1 MSTHF
6 NRNLAGMALL
16 AVCGAASAQTC
27 ESVISSY
34 SFYVSGN
41 QTSNANQALLNHPE
55 CFGGSSTTSQV
66 QINSTTVQQVA
77 AISAALSS
85 RFMGALPNQ
94 QAVTSTKSM
103 AAGGQSAQ
111 WNTWGS
117 LSNNDTRQSY
127 TGANSF
133 ETKNDNTILTA
144 VLGADYVLSPL
155 MVAGVSVAFDSGTG
169 SGANAFPGNPSNSL
183 TSKGYTIAP
192 YFGMQINDAV
202 AVDASVGFGKGEV
215 GMSSAGSSSVLSES
229 GRLFA
234 AANVSYNQW
243 MDKVQLTGKLGLLH
257 AEEDYANSKVAGVA
271 AAGTAA
277 KNTLDQLRMGVQA
290 GYWMDGSMPYA
301 GLAYASDLNR
311 ATTQFGAGNDP
322 IGKNAWVWS
331 LGVNFFSL
339 KSGVTGELVYS
350 QEAGRSSQ
358 KNNSLLANVNI
369 RF

>member
-1 MSTHF
+1 MRTYF
-6 NRNLAGMALL
+6 NRHLAGMALL
-16 AVCGAASAQTC
+16 AMCGSASAMTC
-27 ESVISSY
+27 DSAVNQYSS
-34 SFYVSGN
+34 FVSSN
-41 QTSNANQALLNHPE
+41 QATSANQILLNSPE
-55 CFGGSSTTSQV
+55 CFGGSTTTSQV

-85 RFMGALPNQ
+85 RFVGAFPNQ
-94 QAVTSTKSM
+94 HAMTSTKSM

-127 TGANSF
+127 TGTTGF
-133 ETKNDNTILTA
+133 ETKNDNTILTT
-144 VLGADYVLSPL
+144 VLGADYVLSPR
-155 MVAGVSVAFDSGTG
+155 MVAGVSGAFDSGTG
-169 SGANAFPGNPSNSL
+169 SGNVNNSL
-183 TSKGYTIAP
+183 SSKGYTIAP
-192 YFGMQINDAV
+192 YFGMQINEAV
-202 AVDASVGFGKGEV
+202 ALDASIGFGKGEV
-215 GMSSAGSSSVLSES
+215 EMSSAGAQSVRSES
-229 GRLFA
+229 DRRFA

-243 MDKVQLTGKLGLLH
+243 MDRVQLTGKLGLLH

-271 AAGTAA
+271 QTGTSA

-290 GYWMDGSMPYA
+290 GYWMDGAMPYA

-311 ATTQFGAGNDP
+311 ATTQFGAANDP

-339 KSGVTGELVYS
+339 KSGVTGGLVYS